1 MEQEHMI
8 QKKIDNAA
16 IMWNKTKN
24 PKYEDEWYRLIKEWY
39 GYGKDINNTNTTV
52 RWNVSKREVRFGK
65 TNGSTRMYDVR
76 KRS

>member
-8 QKKIDNAA
+8 QKKIDNVA

-39 GYGKDINNTNTTV
+39 GKDINNTNNTV

-65 TNGSTRMYDVR
+65 TNGSTRMYDVCE
-76 KRS
+76 RS

>member
-24 PKYEDEWYRLIKEWY
+24 PKYEDEWYRLIKVW
-39 GYGKDINNTNTTV
+39 YGKDINNTNTTI
-52 RWNVSKREVRFGK
+52 RWNVSKRKVRFGK
-65 TNGSTRMYDVR
+65 TNGSTRMYDVCE
-76 KRS
+76 RS

>member
-8 QKKIDNAA
+8 QKKIDNVA

-24 PKYEDEWYRLIKEWY
+24 PKYEDEWYRLIKGW
-39 GYGKDINNTNTTV
+39 YGKDINNINITV

-65 TNGSTRMYDVR
+65 TNGSTRMYDVCE
-76 KRS
+76 RS